1 MKLLV
6 IRMSSLGDV
15 LLSLAFL
22 ENLPADTKVDWI
34 ISSSFAFV
42 LKGHPRIRNLIIF
55 DKKEGIQGWLKLL
68 KLTTNENYDAR
79 VDLHVTL
86 RTKIARAYLLFHDLL
101 KFQFTPWRSISK
113 ERTKTLV
120 YLMLKRLC
128 PKAWRPVPL
137 WRRVARVG
145 ATLSANKMSMLK
157 PPVYTQTASSEKYGL
172 KPKQYFCIAPASRW
186 KTKEWDARHYALL
199 CHHLVKNKEASVI
212 ILGRITDA
220 ACIKMVELLTIY
232 KTPFFQALEETDFGV
247 TADLLKNA
255 IAYIGGDTGLAHL
268 SEAVGTPVVMIFG
281 PTRPELGFGP
291 WREKSVAVN
300 SDVFCSPCSKDGR
313 ICFRIT
319 DPYACLSRISVDS
332 VLVQVKK
339 VWLS

>member
-1 MKLLV
+1 
-6 IRMSSLGDV
+6 
-15 LLSLAFL
+15 
-22 ENLPADTKVDWI
+22 
-34 ISSSFAFV
+34 
-42 LKGHPRIRNLIIF
+42 
-55 DKKEGIQGWLKLL
+55 
-68 KLTTNENYDAR
+68 
-79 VDLHVTL
+79 
-86 RTKIARAYLLFHDLL
+86 
-101 KFQFTPWRSISK
+101 
-113 ERTKTLV
+113 
-120 YLMLKRLC
+120 
-128 PKAWRPVPL
+128 
-137 WRRVARVG
+137 
-145 ATLSANKMSMLK
+145 
-157 PPVYTQTASSEKYGL
+157 
-172 KPKQYFCIAPASRW
+172 
-186 KTKEWDARHYALL
+186 
-199 CHHLVKNKEASVI
+199 
-212 ILGRITDA
+212 
-220 ACIKMVELLTIY
+220 MVELLTIY
-232 KTPFFQALEETDFGV
+232 KSTFFQALEETDFGV